1 MADVDF
7 DSFDLDQLDFDSA
20 AQVNA
25 EKLAAADAQAAQ
37 DALMALDDDGCAGGA
52 CKI

>member
-1 MADVDF
+1 MSDF
-7 DSFDLDQLDFDSA
+7 DELDLDHLDFDGA
-20 AQVNA
+20 AAANA

-37 DALMALDDDGCAGGA
+37 DALLADDDDGCAGGA